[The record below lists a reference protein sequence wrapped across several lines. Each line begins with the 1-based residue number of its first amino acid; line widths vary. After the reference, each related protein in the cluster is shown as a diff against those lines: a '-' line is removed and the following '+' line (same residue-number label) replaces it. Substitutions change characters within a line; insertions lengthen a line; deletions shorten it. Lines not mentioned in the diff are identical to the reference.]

1 MGCGV
6 SQEAS
11 VKSLHSNIRWFDPEA
26 PDAENRLDNI
36 KAMKRFFNVRD
47 PQNGNAAIH
56 IAAQNGKAELVTYI
70 INEGGLVDARNG
82 TGQTA
87 MHMAT
92 EYNMANVVRILKE
105 NKRGASYRIIISF
118 LILCVSVLLVTHGD
132 LESLAGVYTFSFL
145 AVMCLFG
152 IGNLLLKVKRK
163 MNIFRW
169 R

>member
-1 MGCGV
+1 MRATKYKMGCGV

-105 NKRGASYRIIISF
+105 NNANAK
-118 LILCVSVLLVTHGD
+118 
-132 LESLAGVYTFSFL
+132 LENNDGYA
-145 AVMCLFG
+145 AENG
-152 IGNLLLKVKRK
+152 IEGMKTPL
-163 MNIFRW
+163 
-169 R
+169 

>member
-1 MGCGV
+1 MRATKYKMGCGV

-105 NKRGASYRIIISF
+105 NNANVK
-118 LILCVSVLLVTHGD
+118 
-132 LESLAGVYTFSFL
+132 LENNDGHAAET
-145 AVMCLFG
+145 G
-152 IGNLLLKVKRK
+152 IEGMKTPL
-163 MNIFRW
+163 
-169 R
+169 